1 MPEKHEPLSKVRG
14 IMIFNTTKEKREKVL
29 KGAIKNIRYHT
40 FGRCTICGKFTP
52 FICIDIMAANNNM
65 YCIFCKS
72 SSRKRLV
79 AKLLI
84 ETSLSGISSIAEMP
98 RANQTLRVLNTSLND
113 SFYQVL
119 HNFENFYCSD
129 LLPDIPNGT
138 EIKKRVFCQNLE
150 EMTFEDNSFDIVITE
165 DVLEHVKDH
174 IKAFKE
180 IHRVLKTGGYH
191 IFTVPFIFDR
201 PTLVRVDTDKNV
213 FLLPPEYHGDYLRGE
228 ILAYRTYGIDIY
240 SMLDDLGFMT
250 YIHLAKYRD
259 QKWGIFE
266 SHAFVSRKVS

>member
-1 MPEKHEPLSKVRG
+1 MPEKHETLFKVPC
-14 IMIFNTTKEKREKVL
+14 IMIFDIPKQKRKIAL
-29 KGAIKNIRYHT
+29 RGAIKNFKHHK
-40 FGRCTICGKFTP
+40 FGQCTICGKLTP
-52 FICIDIMAANNNM
+52 FVCIDIMAARNNM

-72 SSRKRLV
+72 SSRKRHV
-79 AKLLI
+79 AKLLM
-84 ETSLSGISSIAEMP
+84 ETCLNEISSIAEMP
-98 RANQTLRVLNTSLND
+98 GANRKLRVLNNSLND
-113 SFYQVL
+113 SFYKVL
-119 HNFENFYCSD
+119 HGFEYFFCSD
-129 LLPDIPNGT
+129 LLPDVPTGT

-150 EMTFEDNSFDIVITE
+150 EMTFEDNFFDIVITE

-213 FLLPPEYHGDYLRGE
+213 FLLPPEYHGDYLRGK
-228 ILAYRTYGIDIY
+228 ILAYRTFGIDLY

-250 YIHLAKYRD
+250 FIHLAKYRD
-259 QKWGIFE
+259 QKWGIFD
-266 SHAFVSRKVS
+266 SHAFVSRKAS